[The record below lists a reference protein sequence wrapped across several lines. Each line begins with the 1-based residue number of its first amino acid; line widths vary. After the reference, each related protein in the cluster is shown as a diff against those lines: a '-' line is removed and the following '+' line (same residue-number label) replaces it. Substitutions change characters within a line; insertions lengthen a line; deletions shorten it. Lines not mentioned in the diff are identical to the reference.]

1 MLASP
6 ATCVC
11 YITLTA
17 QAARLNRHGTFTT
30 LKHPHTVEI
39 HPHSSLFGQFP
50 RFVVYTELALTTKE
64 YMRSVC
70 EVKPEWLAE
79 VAPHFYKQ
87 QDLQVGK
94 MPKALGRPAQEEGVP
109 GTV

>member
-1 MLASP
+1 M
-6 ATCVC
+6 
-11 YITLTA
+11 
-17 QAARLNRHGTFTT
+17 
-30 LKHPHTVEI
+30 EI
-39 HPHSSLFGQFP
+39 HPHSSLFGQYP

-87 QDLQVGK
+87 QELQVGK
-94 MPKALGRPAQEEGVP
+94 MPKALGRPKQDDTAMGAA
-109 GTV
+109 T